1 MAPNNS
7 RNTQDCFCI
16 QELVQFVGDTLGLH
30 LFITVPSQRY
40 GFA

>member
-1 MAPNNS
+1 MAKNNS
-7 RNTQDCFCI
+7 RNMQECFCI
-16 QELVQFVGDTLGLH
+16 QELVQSVGDALGLH